1 MEKIEN
7 YMINAN
13 KKEKSN
19 NFTRFT
25 FLSPPQTH
33 SPSLRPTVS
42 DIAPASLI
50 EDEQS
55 EAGIHVS
62 EEMYWQ
68 RYYNHLDFNYEWN
81 DGVLEVK
88 PVADFAKAQIY
99 LWFLHLL
106 KHYLNVY
113 PLADIIVLEI
123 GFRLNLQHKTTIRK
137 PDLGLILHS
146 NQTLMAPSDRTY
158 KGVFDLCIES
168 LSDST
173 QAEKERDIIAK
184 KQEYEAVGVQE
195 YYILDDQRTHTI
207 FYERT
212 ANGVY
217 QPIQAQAG
225 GVIASRM
232 LAGFQFRIEDLYRQP
247 SWQDLVEDVVYQGFV
262 LPEYLAERERA
273 DQERQRADQAV
284 QAVETAKATTLT
296 LLRQSLAHRF
306 DLPLNYYDDTLFTLD
321 PPALAAL
328 SEQVFAVADQTDFE
342 ALLKR

>member
-1 MEKIEN
+1 M
-7 YMINAN
+7 
-13 KKEKSN
+13 SV
-19 NFTRFT
+19 
-25 FLSPPQTH
+25 LSPSKIHP
-33 SPSLRPTVS
+33 PSLRPTVS
-42 DIAPASLI
+42 DSVPPSLI

-55 EAGIHVS
+55 EAGKRVS
-62 EEMYWQ
+62 EEMYW
-68 RYYNHLDFNYEWN
+68 RHYYNHLDFNYEWN
-81 DGVLEVK
+81 DGILEVK

-99 LWFLHLL
+99 LWFLQLL
-106 KHYLNVY
+106 RYYLNVY

-146 NQTLMAPSDRTY
+146 NQTVMAPSDRTY

-173 QAEKERDIIAK
+173 QADKERDIITK

-195 YYILDDQRTHTI
+195 YYILDDQRTHTT

-225 GVIASRM
+225 GVIASRV

-273 DQERQRADQAV
+273 GQERQRADQAV
-284 QAVETAKATTLT
+284 ETAKTTTLT

-306 DLPLNYYDDTLFTLD
+306 NLPLNYYDDTLFTLD
-321 PPALAAL
+321 LPALAAL
-328 SEQVFAVADQTDFE
+328 NEQVFAVADQTDFE
-342 ALLKR
+342 ALLRHF